1 VSSRIYMFY
10 SLRFRMSLLVA
21 SVIFAVVMITA
32 ALNAW
37 RGFGREIDNYRAL
50 LAGAGSAYVAA
61 LADPVD
67 VHNQSAAL
75 ASLRGVRDLPNVL
88 QTDIKLADGSPFVQI
103 GSGAILLRESGDPA
117 AMTRSQIWSAR
128 YLRFE
133 LPIVKGGETVGTLG
147 LLSDVSEMK
156 QAVRQQLLITAMT
169 ALFAILI
176 GIAIAQVMIARM
188 TRPLSVLTRVMGS
201 FAGDGAAA
209 LPDLPVG
216 KDETGVLASAFNDMI
231 ASIRERD
238 QRLAL
243 HLETLEET
251 VENRTLDLRLARDE
265 AEAAN
270 AAKSAFLA
278 TVSHEIR
285 TPMNGM
291 LVMAEMLS
299 AADLSHRH
307 RRYADII
314 LRSGTGLLTI
324 INDIL
329 DLSKIEAGHLD
340 LESIPLSPEAL
351 AIDAASLFWEKA
363 REGRLELAAQ
373 VSPRVPGL
381 LLGDPT
387 RLNQIITNLVNNA
400 LKFTQ
405 SGGVLIRLD
414 ALPCDQAD
422 TVTLVIEVEDTGI
435 GIPADRIDH
444 IFESFS
450 QADQT
455 TTRRFG
461 GTGLGLSVC
470 QKLVTAMGGNLSVTS
485 EVGRGSVFRVDVA
498 MPVETMPAGEI
509 MAPLRVILDLP
520 QGVEKRALGQ
530 ALSDFGCIITDDSPD
545 FIVGKS
551 STIARSQKASPAPR
565 IVLTDIGDTLAD
577 EVLRDGRAADCLTN
591 PYSRADLSALLRRIA
606 TGTLRGI
613 DALYSVP
620 GTAKVRSFAGCRVLA
635 ADDNAV
641 NREVLR
647 EALSTLKIEAVFV
660 EDGAEAVRRA
670 AEEHFDLV
678 FMDGSMPVMDGLE
691 ATRQIRAAEA
701 RLGKPRLPVIALT
714 AQMAGQDTDTWTG
727 AGADG
732 RVTKPFSLDHL
743 TAAIAIAYCGPMQE
757 NSAVPQVQPD
767 ETPLLNETT
776 IATLD
781 ALGQKSGRD
790 VRAKVWNMFIERS
803 PIERDALSEMME
815 SGTLATI
822 SRKAHAFS
830 SMALSAGAGR
840 LADLLAS
847 VDSLAASEAERK
859 DIAQMASKAAV
870 TLEETLAAM
879 RAAAPASNRMAS

>member
-1 VSSRIYMFY
+1 MSSRIHLYH
-10 SLRFRMSLLVA
+10 SLRFRMSVLVA
-21 SVIFAVVMITA
+21 FAIFSVVMVTA

-37 RGFGREIDNYRAL
+37 RGFDREIANYRAL

-61 LADPVD
+61 LADPVAD
-67 VHNQSAAL
+67 QDQGAAL

-88 QTDIKLADGSPFVQI
+88 QTDIALADGSTFVQI
-103 GSGAILLRESGDPA
+103 GAGALLVRESGDPA
-117 AMTRSQIWSAR
+117 AMTKAEIWSAR

-133 LPIVKGGETVGTLG
+133 LPIVKGGETIGTLG

-156 QAVRQQLLITAMT
+156 QAVIDDLVITALT
-169 ALFAILI
+169 AFLAILI
-176 GIAIAQVMIARM
+176 GIVIAQVLIARM
-188 TRPLSVLTRVMGS
+188 TRPLKLLTGVMGS
-201 FAGDGAAA
+201 FAHNGEAA

-216 KDETGVLASAFNDMI
+216 KDETGVLANAFNDMI

-238 QRLAL
+238 QRLAR

-251 VENRTLDLRLARDE
+251 VENRTVDLRLARDE

-270 AAKSAFLA
+270 AAKSDFLA
-278 TVSHEIR
+278 TMSHEIR

-299 AADLSHRH
+299 AADLSTRH

-314 LRSGTGLLTI
+314 SRSGKGLLTI

-351 AIDAASLFWEKA
+351 AIDATSLFWEQA
-363 REGRLELAAQ
+363 REGRLELATH
-373 VSPRVPGL
+373 VSPRVPNL
-381 LLGDPT
+381 VLGDPT
-387 RLNQIITNLVNNA
+387 RLNQVVTNLVNNA
-400 LKFTQ
+400 LKFTET
-405 SGGVLIRLD
+405 GGVLIRLD

-422 TVTLVIEVEDTGI
+422 AVTLVIEVEDTGI
-435 GIPADRIDH
+435 GIPEDKIDH

-470 QKLVTAMGGNLSVTS
+470 QKLVNAMGGRISVTS
-485 EVGRGSVFRVDVA
+485 QLGRGSVFRVDVQVPVED
-498 MPVETMPAGEI
+498 MPVTESTL
-509 MAPLRVILDLP
+509 PLRVFLDVP
-520 QGVEKRALGQ
+520 EGVEHRALSQ
-530 ALSDFGCIITDDSPD
+530 SLSVFGCIITDDAPD

-551 STIARSQKASPAPR
+551 ATLARNQYASSTPR

-577 EVLRDGRAADCLTN
+577 EVLRDGKAADCLTN
-591 PYSRADLSALLRRIA
+591 PYSRADLSALLQRVA
-606 TGTLRGI
+606 TGTLRGA
-613 DALYSVP
+613 DALKAQPDATV
-620 GTAKVRSFAGCRVLA
+620 ARSFAGCRVLA

-647 EALSTLKIEAVFV
+647 EALSTLKVEAIFV

-701 RLGKPRLPVIALT
+701 RLGTPRLPVIALT
-714 AQMAGQDTDTWTG
+714 AQMAGHDSDAWSD

-732 RVTKPFSLDHL
+732 HVTKPFSLGHL
-743 TAAIAIAYCGPMQE
+743 TTAIAGVYGGAP
-757 NSAVPQVQPD
+757 NPAPQAQFD

-781 ALGQKSGRD
+781 SLGSKSGRD
-790 VRAKVWNMFIERS
+790 VRAKVWNMFSERA
-803 PIERDALSEMME
+803 PIERE
-815 SGTLATI
+815 TLNDMLVSSRLTAI
-822 SRKAHAFS
+822 SRKAHAFK
-830 SMALSAGAGR
+830 SMALSAGAER
-840 LADLLAS
+840 LAELLAS
-847 VDSLAASEAERK
+847 VEALAASEADRDEITR
-859 DIAQMASKAAV
+859 MAS
-870 TLEETLAAM
+870 AAM
-879 RAAAPASNRMAS
+879 STLDETMAAMQAATPAPNRMAS